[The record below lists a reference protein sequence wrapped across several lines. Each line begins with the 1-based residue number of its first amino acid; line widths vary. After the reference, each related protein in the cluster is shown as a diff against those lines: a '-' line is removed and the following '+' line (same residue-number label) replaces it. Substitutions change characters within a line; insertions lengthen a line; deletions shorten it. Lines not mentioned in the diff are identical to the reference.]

1 MALSNRAIETPK
13 IECVINAD
21 IQTNVGLGVL
31 RARMPAPIAGIKK
44 NHGTTTLIA
53 PKTKPSQ
60 IVVLIIPH
68 IFQRITYAI
77 T

>member
-44 NHGTTTLIA
+44 NHGTSTLIA

-60 IVVLIIPH
+60 IVVLINPH
-68 IFQRITYAI
+68 IFQSIKYTIT
-77 T
+77 